1 MNSTII
7 ATPQCPP
14 GNSDL
19 YGIGVRVGLYAQW
32 TATLLATLFEP
43 RTESTYRIANLIIQ
57 WSIFLGLCTQ
67 SRPGDSLIGAVITQ
81 YLLFGS
87 LSSLTGDG
95 ISHFSHFSGIF
106 RVVFYTAVSS
116 YGCWFWFRGIDAMH
130 VAAACPDIA
139 FFGRVSLHGW
149 FRTLGKV
156 MSVVGVV
163 LCVASLAFSVWAT
176 GTRFNRG
183 FREGF
188 KKKEKVR
195 PRVELALLALSM
207 ALIGMSIY
215 LVEHLISVND
225 VQEVGIDEIGTVGQL
240 IPLLAGGLACG
251 LTLWRVVAHRL
262 FLRPRCWFLFGY
274 HL

>member
-1 MNSTII
+1 MTMS
-7 ATPQCPP
+7 QCPP

-19 YGIGVRVGLYAQW
+19 YGVGVRVGLYAQW

-57 WSIFLGLCTQ
+57 TSIFLGLCTQ
-67 SRPGDSLIGAVITQ
+67 SRPGDSLVGAVITQ

-95 ISHFSHFSGIF
+95 ISHFGHFSGIF
-106 RVVFYTAVSS
+106 RVVFYAAVSS
-116 YGCWFWFRGIDAMH
+116 YGCWFWFRGIDRMH
-130 VAAACPDIA
+130 VADCPDVA
-139 FFGRVSLHGW
+139 FFGRVSLHGR
-149 FRTLGKV
+149 FRTLGKAMAV
-156 MSVVGVV
+156 LGVV
-163 LCVASLAFSVWAT
+163 LCVASLVFSVYAT
-176 GTRFNRG
+176 TARFGRG

-188 KKKEKVR
+188 KKREKVR
-195 PRVELALLALSM
+195 PRVELVLLALSM

-215 LVEHLISVND
+215 LVEHLIRVND
-225 VQEVGIDEIGTVGQL
+225 VQQVGIDQIGSVGQL

-251 LTLWRVVAHRL
+251 LTLWRVVTHRL
-262 FLRPRCWFLFGY
+262 FMGKRCWFLFGY